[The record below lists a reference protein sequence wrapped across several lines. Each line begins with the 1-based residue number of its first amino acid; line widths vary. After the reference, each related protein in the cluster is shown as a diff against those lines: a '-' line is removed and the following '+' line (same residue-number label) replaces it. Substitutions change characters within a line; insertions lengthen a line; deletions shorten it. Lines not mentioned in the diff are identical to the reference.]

1 MVAVVSAVSIMAY
14 AVSLIKLNNKWIQQ
28 QMVFLVIYLIG
39 LTLIGE
45 LDILLPIYFV
55 VSLAPFL
62 RHIRK
67 ISVFTGMI
75 FLYYG
80 MYLIYGLVN
89 QNAVGTLVTFIAKMW
104 QFIVFFIVYDADII
118 IEKEPYKNMIY

>member
-1 MVAVVSAVSIMAY
+1 MVAVVSAVSIMVY

-45 LDILLPIYFV
+45 LDVLLPIYFV
-55 VSLAPFL
+55 VSLVPFL

-67 ISVFTGMI
+67 ISLFTGMI
-75 FLYYG
+75 FLY
-80 MYLIYGLVN
+80 
-89 QNAVGTLVTFIAKMW
+89 
-104 QFIVFFIVYDADII
+104 
-118 IEKEPYKNMIY
+118 